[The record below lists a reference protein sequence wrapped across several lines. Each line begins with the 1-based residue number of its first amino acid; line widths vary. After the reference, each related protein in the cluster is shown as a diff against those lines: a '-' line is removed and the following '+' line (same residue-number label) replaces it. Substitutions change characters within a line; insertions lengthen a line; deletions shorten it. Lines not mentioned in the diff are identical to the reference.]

1 MEKDPFDF
9 LSVKNTFPWEEDKI
23 KDEIIPGVPDP
34 LSGYKAALRKAE
46 EEEKKK
52 KEIARR
58 EDEEFMDDM
67 LVFGKLL

>member
-9 LSVKNTFPWEEDKI
+9 FSEKKTFPWKENKTN
-23 KDEIIPGVPDP
+23 DEIIPGVPDP

-67 LVFGKLL
+67 LIFGKLL